1 MILGVGDFGAVNQAG
16 EEVKTFALGSC
27 VAVIFLN
34 VKTRM
39 VGMAHIALPDS
50 SINTEKGK
58 TKPGYFANTGI
69 PALLDL
75 MNRMGCAAGGVGMS
89 VKLAG
94 GASIMDPNNTFNIGK
109 RNQLAIKKILWRY
122 HLGAL
127 SMDVGG
133 NFSRTVAVSVDTGKV
148 LLSSPGK
155 KDWEI

>member
-1 MILGVGDFGAVNQAG
+1 VILGVGDLGAVNQAG
-16 EEVKTFALGSC
+16 GEVKTFALGSC

-34 VKTRM
+34 VKARM
-39 VGMAHIALPDS
+39 VGMVHIALPDAQ
-50 SINTEKGK
+50 INEEKSK
-58 TKPGYFANTGI
+58 ITPGYFANTGI
-69 PALLDL
+69 PALLAL
-75 MNRMGCAAGGVGMS
+75 MNRMGCAANGVGMT

-94 GASIMDPNNTFNIGK
+94 GAAIMDPNNTFNIGK

-148 LLSSPGK
+148 VLSSPGK